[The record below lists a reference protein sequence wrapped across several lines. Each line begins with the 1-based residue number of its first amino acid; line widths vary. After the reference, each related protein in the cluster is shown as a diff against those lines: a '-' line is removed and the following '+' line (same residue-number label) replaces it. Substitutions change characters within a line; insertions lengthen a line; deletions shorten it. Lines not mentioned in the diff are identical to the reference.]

1 MAMSSQVIPQL
12 IITLQNTGTFEA
24 VEKWQLHIGWSPSG
38 NHALRKQVVTLGV
51 AGSDFLKASCNMLTL
66 GAAAE
71 SDFCFLS
78 KL

>member
-1 MAMSSQVIPQL
+1 MSSQVIPQL
-12 IITLQNTGTFEA
+12 IITLQNTGTFEV
-24 VEKWQLHIGWSPSG
+24 VEKWQLHILVGPYFG

-66 GAAAE
+66 GVAAE